1 MSKEFGYP
9 ALSPEG
15 ERVLTR
21 AHEGEYQATMMDITA
36 YQMKPGQSRSF
47 LLEGQEMTV
56 LLVEGAVTFA
66 WDGNEQAARRGSFI
80 TDGAYCL
87 HVCRNT
93 PVTVTAQEES
103 EILVQATENSGSFA
117 AHFYTPENCRD
128 ETFGADQYGGKAIRT
143 VRTFFDYDS
152 APYSNMVC
160 GEIITPHGGWSSYIP
175 HHHPQPEVYY
185 YRFDKPQG
193 FGGCFIGD
201 SAYVARDHS
210 FCAIPGG
217 KVHPQVTAPGYTM
230 YYVWM
235 IRHFDGY
242 PWHERIYAPEHE
254 WLLDAKL

>member
-1 MSKEFGYP
+1 MKEFATP
-9 ALSPEG
+9 ALSSDG
-15 ERVLTR
+15 VRVLTR
-21 AHEGEYQATMMDITA
+21 AKEGDFQETMMDITA
-36 YQMKPGQSRSF
+36 YELQAGKSRSF
-47 LLEGQEMTV
+47 CSDTQETAV
-56 LLVEGAVTFA
+56 LLVEGAVAFSWNGREEEA
-66 WDGNEQAARRGSFI
+66 SRNSCIA
-80 TDGAYCL
+80 DGAYCL
-87 HVCRNT
+87 HVCRGVR
-93 PVTVTAQEES
+93 VTVTARAQS
-103 EILVQATENSGSFA
+103 EILVQQTENDRSFE
-117 AHFYTPENCRD
+117 AHYYTPENCRN

-160 GEIITPHGGWSSYIP
+160 GEILTPHGGWSSYIP

-193 FGGCFIGD
+193 FGACFIGD
-201 SAYVARDHS
+201 NAYVVHDHS

-235 IRHFDGY
+235 IRHFDGA
-242 PWHERIYAPEHE
+242 PWRDRIYAPEHE